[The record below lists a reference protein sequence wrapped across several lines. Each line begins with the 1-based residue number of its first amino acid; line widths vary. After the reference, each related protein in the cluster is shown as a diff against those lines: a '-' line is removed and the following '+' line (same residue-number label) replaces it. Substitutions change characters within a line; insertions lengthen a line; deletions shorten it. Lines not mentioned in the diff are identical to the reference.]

1 MHQFL
6 FRFLA
11 AIRRRHPNP
20 PAPAHPIDDLT
31 IYKLMKQPFTGASNE
46 KGGRALRSR
55 ITARFKQ
62 LKEQAAQEV
71 LEDDDDDGGDK
82 YL

>member
-11 AIRRRHPNP
+11 VIRRTHPNP

-31 IYKLMKQPFTGASNE
+31 IYKFMKQLFTGASDE

-71 LEDDDDDGGDK
+71 LEVNDDDGGDK
-82 YL
+82 

>member
-1 MHQFL
+1 
-6 FRFLA
+6 
-11 AIRRRHPNP
+11 
-20 PAPAHPIDDLT
+20 
-31 IYKLMKQPFTGASNE
+31 MKQPFTGASDE

-71 LEDDDDDGGDK
+71 LEVNDDDGGK
-82 YL
+82 KIPSFKFI